1 MKARVTTSDVAR
13 AAGVH
18 QTTVSL
24 ALRNDPRLRASTVQP
39 DQRDRGAAGLRAR
52 SHAGRP
58 RLVPSIPP
66 AERAARRAGLGL
78 RLADARRLALQRDVP
93 VLLLRGPDAGR
104 RPWAIGWRSSGR
116 RKRDLSPQRLSEIL
130 YARGMLGLILAPQ
143 PDGVSSMTSGLVP
156 RFSVV
161 TIGPTLRQPAFHQV
175 SNDQF
180 HTVMRLCESLA
191 QRGFRRIGYSIERA
205 VDDRMDGQWSAAYD
219 RFHRDLPAANGG
231 CRDTKRRPAPATLRP
246 WLRLHRPDVVIS
258 CADRPGPGVSRQ
270 SWRRS
275 SASRTASALIG
286 VAQPIPDCLGMHED
300 PENVG
305 ATAVEKI
312 VGLIHIGERGIPA
325 IASRTLIE
333 SSLFEPQKG
342 ERAPLLAPRTP
353 AVPDYPQHQVAAR
366 FPRARRS
373 RA

>member
-1 MKARVTTSDVAR
+1 MKVRVTTSDIAR

-24 ALRNDPRLRASTVQP
+24 ALRNDPRLRASTVQRIKEIAAQLGYVP
-39 DQRDRGAAGLRAR
+39 DPMLAALASYRRSRRPSGQHGALAWVTAWPTRDGWRTNEMFKYFFSG
-52 SHAGRP
+52 
-58 RLVPSIPP
+58 
-66 AERAARRAGLGL
+66 ARRRAQAMGY
-78 RLADARRLALQRDVP
+78 RLEEFWTKEK
-93 VLLLRGPDAGR
+93 G
-104 RPWAIGWRSSGR
+104 
-116 RKRDLSPQRLSEIL
+116 LSPHRLSEIL

-143 PDGVSSMTSGLVP
+143 PDGVSTMDLDWS

-219 RFHRDLPAANGG
+219 RFHRDLP
-231 CRDTKRRPAPATLRP
+231 KERRVPRHEEAPAPATLRP
-246 WLRLHRPDVVIS
+246 WLRLNRPDVVIS
-258 CADRPGPGVSRQ
+258 CADRPVRGYLAKLAPQLRQ
-270 SWRRS
+270 
-275 SASRTASALIG
+275 RTASALIG

-333 SSLFEPQKG
+333 SSLFEPQN
-342 ERAPLLAPRTP
+342 RASLP
-353 AVPDYPQHQVAAR
+353 
-366 FPRARRS
+366 S
-373 RA
+373 